1 MAPVDRLGGAIF
13 VLFLASQV
21 GMIIIVN
28 SYFAEFGPAGR
39 FALMFAF
46 FKALAICMILFASM
60 AGGAMALCSTRSEEH
75 TSELQSLMRLSYAV
89 FCLKKQKP
97 NKY

>member
-28 SYFAEFGPAGR
+28 SYFAEFGPGEGCADLPACWLVEAG
-39 FALMFAF
+39 
-46 FKALAICMILFASM
+46 
-60 AGGAMALCSTRSEEH
+60 
-75 TSELQSLMRLSYAV
+75 
-89 FCLKKQKP
+89 
-97 NKY
+97 

>member
-1 MAPVDRLGGAIF
+1 MARVDRLGSAIF

-60 AGGAMALCSTRSEEH
+60 AGGAMALRSVRSRRVQILEIGNGR
-75 TSELQSLMRLSYAV
+75 S
-89 FCLKKQKP
+89 
-97 NKY
+97 

>member
-13 VLFLASQV
+13 VLFLASQA

-60 AGGAMALCSTRSEEH
+60 AGGAMALRSVRSRRAQILEIGNGR
-75 TSELQSLMRLSYAV
+75 S
-89 FCLKKQKP
+89 
-97 NKY
+97 

>member
-13 VLFLASQV
+13 VLFLASQG

-60 AGGAMALCSTRSEEH
+60 AGGAMALRSVR
-75 TSELQSLMRLSYAV
+75 SRRDQILELGNGRS
-89 FCLKKQKP
+89 
-97 NKY
+97 

>member
-21 GMIIIVN
+21 GTIIIVN

-60 AGGAMALCSTRSEEH
+60 AGGAIALRSVRSRRVQILEIGNGR
-75 TSELQSLMRLSYAV
+75 S
-89 FCLKKQKP
+89 
-97 NKY
+97 

>member
-60 AGGAMALCSTRSEEH
+60 AG
-75 TSELQSLMRLSYAV
+75 
-89 FCLKKQKP
+89 
-97 NKY
+97 

>member
-46 FKALAICMILFASM
+46 FKAVAICMILFASM
-60 AGGAMALCSTRSEEH
+60 AGGAMALRSVRSRRAQILEIGNGR
-75 TSELQSLMRLSYAV
+75 S
-89 FCLKKQKP
+89 
-97 NKY
+97 

>member
-1 MAPVDRLGGAIF
+1 MARVDRLGSAIF

-21 GMIIIVN
+21 GMIVIVN

-46 FKALAICMILFASM
+46 FKALAICMILFAGM
-60 AGGAMALCSTRSEEH
+60 TGGAMALRSVRSRRAQILEIGNGR
-75 TSELQSLMRLSYAV
+75 S
-89 FCLKKQKP
+89 
-97 NKY
+97 

>member
-39 FALMFAF
+39 FALMFAS
-46 FKALAICMILFASM
+46 FKALAICLILFAGM
-60 AGGAMALCSTRSEEH
+60 AGGATALRSLRSRRVQILEIGNGR
-75 TSELQSLMRLSYAV
+75 S
-89 FCLKKQKP
+89 
-97 NKY
+97 

>member
-60 AGGAMALCSTRSEEH
+60 AGGATALRFLRSRRVQILEIGNGR
-75 TSELQSLMRLSYAV
+75 S
-89 FCLKKQKP
+89 
-97 NKY
+97 